1 MTVELGEH
9 DDLSRLL
16 RELASKGYRPAQLEA
31 VRSGWEAACQGGA
44 HPNLAAA
51 AHALAARSEAAAG
64 SGGYPGTS
72 TGAKAERLRRG
83 HGEVENG

>member
-1 MTVELGEH
+1 MELGEH
-9 DDLSRLL
+9 DELSRLL
-16 RELASKGYRPAQLEA
+16 RELASKGYRPAPLEA

-51 AHALAARSEAAAG
+51 AHALAARSEAEA
-64 SGGYPGTS
+64 SRGGYPGS
-72 TGAKAERLRRG
+72 TRAKAERPRRG